1 MAIRYKATIEYLGNG
16 FCGWQRQKNAITV
29 QEVLEN
35 ALFKFTRQKIM
46 VFAAG
51 RTDSGVHALGQVIH
65 FDLEA
70 YIKPYKIIN
79 AVNHF
84 VKPYPVVLL
93 DMNIC
98 DIENFHARFSVIKKH
113 YLYRIINRYS
123 KLVQESDRA
132 WWIKKTLDVNAMKK
146 AADSIIGYHDFSSFR
161 AAKCSAK
168 SPHITLEK
176 LNIEKIDSQE
186 IRFYFVARSFLYHM
200 VRNLVGS
207 LVLVGLE
214 KWDIEKMH
222 KALVKCNRNMTGQT
236 APTCGLY
243 LVRIE
248 Y

>member
-1 MAIRYKATIEYLGNG
+1 MVIRYKATVEYLGNK
-16 FCGWQRQKNAITV
+16 FCGWQRQKNATTV
-29 QEVLEN
+29 QEILEN
-35 ALFKFTRQKIM
+35 ALLKLTKQKIT

-51 RTDSGVHALGQVIH
+51 RTDSGVHALGQAIH
-65 FDLEA
+65 FDLES

-93 DMNIC
+93 DVNIC
-98 DIENFHARFSVIKKH
+98 DIENFHARFSAIRKC

-123 KLVQESDRA
+123 KIAIDDDRA
-132 WWIKKTLDVNAMKK
+132 WWIKKTLNITAMQE
-146 AADSIIGYHDFSSFR
+146 AANSIIGYHDFSSFR

-168 SPHITLEK
+168 SPYITLEK
-176 LNIEKIDSQE
+176 LNIERINSEE
-186 IRFYFVARSFLYHM
+186 IRVYFVARSFLYHM

-214 KWDIEKMH
+214 KWNIEKIH
-222 KALVKCNRNMTGQT
+222 EVLLECNRNMAGST
-236 APTCGLY
+236 APACGLY
-243 LVRIE
+243 LISVD